1 MNQPAKD
8 NRVESI
14 LMSDPCPVI
23 LEDWSTETRDGRL
36 FLNGVVYGH
45 PRMADGKYIRTAHV
59 TWWLHEVGI
68 VQTATVSYILCNRR

>member
-1 MNQPAKD
+1 MNQPARD
-8 NRVESI
+8 YRVESI
-14 LMSDPCPVI
+14 LMFDPCPVI
-23 LEDWSTETRDGRL
+23 LEDWSTETHDGRL

>member
-1 MNQPAKD
+1 MNQPPESH
-8 NRVESI
+8 REESI

-23 LEDWSTETRDGRL
+23 LDDWSPEVRDGLL

-45 PRMADGKYIRTAHV
+45 PRMADGKCIRTAQV

-68 VQTATVSYILCNRR
+68 VQTATVNYILRNRR